1 MLTGSFMDPVG
12 SRQMPSRTASTKS
25 AAPNPAKMT
34 PAAHALVAAPH
45 LRKPED
51 ERDEPEP
58 KECFKKHDPEDGE
71 LSRQPQVGG
80 RKGREDAS
88 EVDDRLGV

>member
-1 MLTGSFMDPVG
+1 MLTGSFMDPVEPREDDARG
-12 SRQMPSRTASTKS
+12 GGDHAG
-25 AAPNPAKMT
+25 
-34 PAAHALVAAPH
+34 HALVAAPH